1 LDALDLIYRPIGER
15 AERFENPIEVTFAI
29 CSELWRPALFGCPH
43 SLPTV
48 RKADAVGMSGLN
60 MSAARLSPGA
70 ISDSNSSHLPP
81 SVGSKRAKPVMFPP
95 GRLSRGTMPLATGL
109 VRERS
114 YPIGIIAV
122 PPKLHPH
129 IAAIGPTQGRKRLRE
144 PREARL
150 PHGIVFV
157 AEHEHADAPNA
168 VALLRVRRER
178 PCSRAAE

>member
-1 LDALDLIYRPIGER
+1 
-15 AERFENPIEVTFAI
+15 
-29 CSELWRPALFGCPH
+29 
-43 SLPTV
+43 
-48 RKADAVGMSGLN
+48 
-60 MSAARLSPGA
+60 
-70 ISDSNSSHLPP
+70 
-81 SVGSKRAKPVMFPP
+81 
-95 GRLSRGTMPLATGL
+95 MPLATGL

-129 IAAIGPTQGRKRLRE
+129 IAAFGPTQGRKRLRE

-168 VALLRVRRER
+168 VALLRPRRER
-178 PCSRAAE
+178 PRRRAAEPGDEFAPSKAKPHLPLHPRLVRGSPVEGE